1 VLTIALENAI
11 LAAGLGLRAARL
23 ALRMGSESAYGSL
36 KRLIFVV
43 AGNDLTA
50 FEETV
55 RRHVVTQMS
64 FAGQWILSQGFAD

>member
-1 VLTIALENAI
+1 MF
-11 LAAGLGLRAARL
+11 AARLGLRAARL
-23 ALRMGSESAYGSL
+23 DLRINYESAYGSL

-55 RRHVVTQMS
+55 RRHVVTQMG
-64 FAGQWILSQGFAD
+64 FAGQRILRQGFTD